1 MKQSQFYRLA
11 IVGVLWLSIGAGCQK
26 DPPLPKCDNGS
37 CCWKDQDNKFIKRI
51 NNVPANFDGISFG
64 LKEAISE
71 FEGRKLTGA
80 IVCENQWEQIGKM
93 NLGRNVII
101 DPITN
106 KVRLVDSTRQYP
118 YRLWGIVYEV
128 KVLTITGAPLY
139 SVYVD
144 KVEKAQ

>member
-1 MKQSQFYRLA
+1 MKQNQLYRLA
-11 IVGVLWLSIGAGCQK
+11 IVGVLWLSIGVGCQK

-51 NNVPANFDGISFG
+51 NNAPANFGGLGFG
-64 LKEAISE
+64 LKEPISE
-71 FEGRKLTGA
+71 FEGSKLYGA
-80 IVCENQWEQIGKM
+80 VVCLIQHEQIGKM
-93 NLGRNVII
+93 NLEENVII

-118 YRLWGIVYEV
+118 YRVWGIVYEV

-139 SVYVD
+139 SVYVE
-144 KVEKAQ
+144 KVERVQ